1 MIKHIWFDFSE
12 TIATIHKARHDK
24 LRHDSYSS
32 VTGKP
37 LTPELIEEFEKL
49 SAKYP
54 RSNSAMFRS
63 LGMLANYWSDQVNS
77 VNPKELYYLV
87 DDNIPEVLNKLSKI
101 VPISIFSNLNLKKV
115 LPVLNIDSKLFSHIL
130 SSEMLKEPKPAL
142 EGFYKMIELSNLKPE
157 EILYIGDHLVKD
169 ILPAKKVGLKTG
181 LIFSFSDQ
189 ADYNFKNFSEILD
202 LFK

>member
-189 ADYNFKNFSEILD
+189 ADYNFKNFSG
-202 LFK
+202 